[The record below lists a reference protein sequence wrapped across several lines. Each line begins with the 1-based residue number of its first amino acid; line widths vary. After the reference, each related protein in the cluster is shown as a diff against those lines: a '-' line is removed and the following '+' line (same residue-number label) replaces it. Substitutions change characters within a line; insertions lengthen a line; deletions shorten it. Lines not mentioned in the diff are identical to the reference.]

1 MANLENEA
9 AQGLLALENS
19 STPHSH
25 RARQAVQ
32 GLLALHNPHTPHL
45 HSAQRATQRAA
56 QSTLL
61 AQEAARRARESR
73 LAVHRHNAA
82 AKLQAAT
89 RGRTVRRR
97 SWRPKGISGRF
108 TIGVAPSSGE
118 TRRKK
123 KHNKSKGFRSL
134 PKYVSTGLTKRR
146 RTMGGKYKPRRK
158 KSKSKKR

>member
-9 AQGLLALENS
+9 AQGLLALENF

-25 RARQAVQ
+25 RARQAAQ
-32 GLLALHNPHTPHL
+32 GLLSLRNPHTPHL

>member
-9 AQGLLALENS
+9 AQGLLAL
-19 STPHSH
+19 
-25 RARQAVQ
+25 Q
-32 GLLALHNPHTPHL
+32 NPPPPHL
-45 HSAQRATQRAA
+45 YSAQQASQRAA

-97 SWRPKGISGRF
+97 SWRPKGMSGRF

-123 KHNKSKGFRSL
+123 KHNKSKGFRPL
-134 PKYVSTGLTKRR
+134 PQYASTNSSKRR
-146 RTMGGKYKPRRK
+146 RTMGGKYKLRRK
-158 KSKSKKR
+158 KSKGKKRKN